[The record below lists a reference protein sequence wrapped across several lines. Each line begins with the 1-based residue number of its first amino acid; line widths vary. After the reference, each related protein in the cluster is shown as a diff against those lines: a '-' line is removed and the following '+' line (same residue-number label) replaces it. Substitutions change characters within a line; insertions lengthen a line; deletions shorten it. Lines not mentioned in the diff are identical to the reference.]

1 MKRIGVNQEALNIV
15 RSLAEKGRE
24 PHSMLICGERGSGK
38 KTLAKDIAKILLCE
52 NGCGVGCDECRVCRL
67 IEKDSFPDVMTLQ
80 APETGNIKV
89 DEIRA
94 IVSQASQTPTEGRFR
109 VFILADLDRSVQ
121 TLIQIQNILLKLIE
135 EPPAHAVIIL
145 TARSK
150 ELFLDTVVSRTL
162 QLSAE
167 EPTPTQTAAFLIE
180 SGFERMDAEQA
191 VCRCGGN
198 IGRCLEYLNDKQ
210 IRENAE
216 SALKAMQALANSNE
230 LELLKELTLIT
241 GKKNGFINTMGFIQ
255 RIVYDAQRIRAG
267 LPVNYPF
274 SQKLC
279 QRIGEKFNEIR
290 LVEIYE
296 TAGEYSKRA
305 AVSCQLMPLENALAA
320 QLFDRR

>member
-1 MKRIGVNQEALNIV
+1 MKRIDVNTEALDIV
-15 RSLAEKGRE
+15 RSLAGKGRE
-24 PHSMLICGERGSGK
+24 PHSILICGERGSGK

-52 NGCGVGCDECRVCRL
+52 NGCGVGCNECRVCRL
-67 IEKDSFPDVMTLQ
+67 IEKEAFPDVMTLQ

-89 DEIRA
+89 DEVRA

-135 EPPAHAVIIL
+135 EPPDHAVMIL

-162 QLSAE
+162 QLRTE
-167 EPTPTQTAAFLIE
+167 TPEPAQTAAFLIE
-180 SGFERMDAEQA
+180 SGFERYDAEQA
-191 VCRCGGN
+191 VSRCGGN
-198 IGRCLEYLNDKQ
+198 IGNCLEYLNDKQ
-210 IRENAE
+210 IRENAD
-216 SALKAMQALANSNE
+216 SALKAMEALAASNE
-230 LELLKELTLIT
+230 PELLKELTLIT
-241 GKKNGFINTMGFIQ
+241 GKKNGFINTMKFMQ
-255 RIVYDAQRIRAG
+255 RIVRDAQRIRAK
-267 LPVNYPF
+267 LPVQYPF

-279 QRIGEKFNEIR
+279 QKLGEKFGDIR

-305 AVSCQLMPLENALAA
+305 EANCQLAVLENALAA